1 MSHITKIEIE
11 VTDLAALKAACR
23 RLGFTFVEGKE
34 TYAWFGRFVGDAPL
48 PEGVSVEE
56 LGKCDHAIEV
66 PGARYEIGI
75 RAQKGGFRLL
85 WDSWVAGGLEQKIG
99 KNAGLLKQ
107 AYGIEKAKI
116 EARRKGYSV
125 YESRKADGSIT
136 LKIQL
141 GGRG

>member
-1 MSHITKIEIE
+1 MSHITKIDIE
-11 VTDLAALKAACR
+11 VSDLAALKAACR
-23 RLGFTFVEGKE
+23 RLGFVFAEGRK
-34 TYAWFGRFVGDAPL
+34 TYKWYGRLVGDAPI
-48 PEGVSVEE
+48 PEGLSIDD
-56 LGKCDHAIEV
+56 LGRCDHAICI
-66 PGARYEIGI
+66 PGAEYEIGV
-75 RAQKGGFRLL
+75 RAERGGYRLL

-99 KNAGLLKQ
+99 KDAGLLKQ

-141 GGRG
+141 GGGR

>member
-1 MSHITKIEIE
+1 MSHITKIDIE

-23 RLGFTFVEGKE
+23 RLGFVFVEGRK
-34 TYAWFGRFVGDAPL
+34 TYKWYGRLVGDAPL
-48 PEGVSVEE
+48 PEGLSIED
-56 LGKCDHAIEV
+56 LGRCDHAIGV
-66 PGARYEIGI
+66 PGAEYEIGV
-75 RAQKGGFRLL
+75 RAKIGGFRLL
-85 WDSWVAGGLEQKIG
+85 WDSYQRGGLEQKVG
-99 KNAGLLKQ
+99 KGAGLLKQ

>member
-1 MSHITKIEIE
+1 MSHITKIDIE
-11 VTDLAALKAACR
+11 VTDLIALKAACR
-23 RLGFTFVEGKE
+23 RLGFTFAEGQK

-48 PEGVSVEE
+48 PEGLSIED
-56 LGKCDHAIEV
+56 LGRCDHAIGI
-66 PGARYEIGI
+66 PGAEYEIGV
-75 RAQKGGFRLL
+75 RAERSGFRLL
-85 WDSWVAGGLEQKIG
+85 WDSYERGGLEQKVG
-99 KNAGLLKQ
+99 KGAGLLKQ